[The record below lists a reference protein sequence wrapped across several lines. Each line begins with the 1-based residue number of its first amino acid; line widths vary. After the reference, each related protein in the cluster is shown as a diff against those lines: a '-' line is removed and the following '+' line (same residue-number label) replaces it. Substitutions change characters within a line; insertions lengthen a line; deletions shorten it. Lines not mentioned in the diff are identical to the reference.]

1 VLLTYGMGIL
11 KFIPMGLKS
20 HFKNLSNVLDVVIFT
35 LAAITVPMWLTI
47 IVLHSRTFEGMNTMQ
62 LTSDTTNTDWASDIV
77 LLSQNEKVY
86 RIG

>member
-47 IVLHSRTFEGMNTMQ
+47 FVLHSRTFEVMNTMQ
-62 LTSDTTNTDWASDIV
+62 LSSDTTTTDWASDIV